1 MTTGDKSKLFFFF
14 RSLLTLSLLSK
25 IVCSLWFHCTSKLL
39 EGSLSVLLVM
49 LAGVNTSNNV
59 RQWAPHSLTLI
70 PSLKRPAEQAHISHV
85 VRQVPWLVVVISI
98 FTLDW
103 RWIRIQ
109 HWISFQNGVFGCG
122 SLVWLLSFHDCIVM
136 FCLFLLCR
144 KVIQNA
150 ETFPRWLWKDRKT
163 LLWLLMSRKARL
175 KTNVRNNNSS
185 LIKEFYR
192 HGKRW
197 KSENLRKFLSGKKRK
212 RKQNCPSAQLSL
224 MLLLWNVEFLFLA
237 NWFFF

>member
-1 MTTGDKSKLFFFF
+1 
-14 RSLLTLSLLSK
+14 
-25 IVCSLWFHCTSKLL
+25 
-39 EGSLSVLLVM
+39 M
-49 LAGVNTSNNV
+49 LARVNTSNNV

-197 KSENLRKFLSGKKRK
+197 KSENLRKFLSGKKKKETKLPK
-212 RKQNCPSAQLSL
+212 RAVKL
-224 MLLLWNVEFLFLA
+224 NVTALKCRILIPCKLNFFLISFNVTTLA
-237 NWFFF
+237 NYKLYLGCVSLQRVSHNFWRTGSEVGDELGNLIT